1 MRSDYENGDPPC
13 VGVINSLSV
22 NMQESYPPL
31 CFLMCASEMVS
42 ISRIEAGVQ
51 CNGKFIVELNVSD
64 ICFQQV
70 QCDTNPCFSLI

>member
-1 MRSDYENGDPPC
+1 MKKGDPPC
-13 VGVINSLSV
+13 VGVINSLLV

-31 CFLMCASEMVS
+31 CFLMCTSGMVS

-51 CNGKFIVELNVSD
+51 CNGKFIIQLNVSD